1 MNFLL
6 FFYYFAFISHKNI
19 VKYGCNYGTGG
30 VTYMDLSTIWNMF
43 LDKMKENLSPMLFE
57 TWFSE
62 TKLLELK
69 NNTAKIL
76 VPMPVH
82 KKHLKENYNDM
93 IEEIFTEVTSSICKF
108 EYFIEEDLQ
117 NNVEISNNNGNDNLD
132 STFESNLDPRYTFDN
147 FIVGES
153 NKFAKATSIAV
164 AEQPGFMYNP
174 LFIYGSSGLGKTHLM
189 HAIGN
194 YIYKTTH
201 KKVLYVTSEKFVD
214 DFLNIYR
221 KNNENTNFET
231 VEKFK
236 RKYREIDVLMID
248 DIQYLEIASKTQQE
262 FFNTFNELHCN
273 NKQIIIS
280 SDRSPDDLKKLE
292 ERLRTRFNWGL
303 TIDILP
309 PNFKLRMDII
319 DKKIEGH
326 DMAKPF
332 PQEVKEY
339 IASNCTSDIRK
350 LEGAITRIFAYAAIM
365 NGSDI
370 TLDLAVDALKD
381 FFVKSIISKSK
392 VEQVQQLVA
401 SNYNITVEEM
411 KSKKRASKIAVPRQI
426 AMYICRTVLEESLPK
441 IGLEF
446 GGKDHTTVM
455 HSVDKI
461 KRTIKND
468 VNLEKEINKII
479 NQIR

>member
-1 MNFLL
+1 
-6 FFYYFAFISHKNI
+6 
-19 VKYGCNYGTGG
+19 
-30 VTYMDLSTIWNMF
+30 MDINTIWNLF
-43 LDKMKENLSPMLFE
+43 LEKIKNELDPILYE
-57 TWFSE
+57 TWFMD
-62 TKLLELK
+62 TKLYELSD
-69 NNTAKIL
+69 NTAKII
-76 VPMPVH
+76 VPMQVH
-82 KKHLKENYNDM
+82 KKHLKENYNN
-93 IEEIFTEVTSSICKF
+93 IVEEIFTEITGTNFKF
-108 EYFIEEDLQ
+108 EYLLEE
-117 NNVEISNNNGNDNLD
+117 EIQKNIIIDVNKIGVPSY
-132 STFESNLDPRYTFDN
+132 ESNLDSKYTFDN
-147 FIVGES
+147 FIVGNS
-153 NKFAKATSIAV
+153 NKFAKATSLAV

-194 YIYKTTH
+194 YIVKNSK

-221 KNNENTNFET
+221 QNKEENNFDAINEFKN
-231 VEKFK
+231 
-236 RKYREIDVLMID
+236 KYRNVDVLMID

-309 PNFKLRMDII
+309 PDFKLRMDII
-319 DKKIEGH
+319 DKKIESNDIGNT
-326 DMAKPF
+326 F
-332 PQEVKEY
+332 PNDVKEY

-350 LEGAITRIFAYAAIM
+350 LEGAITRVFAYATIM

-370 TLDLAVDALKD
+370 TMDLATEALKD
-381 FFVKSIISKSK
+381 YFVKSIVSKNK
-392 VEQVQQLVA
+392 IEQVQQLIA
-401 SNYNITVEEM
+401 NNYNISVEDI
-411 KSKKRASKIAVPRQI
+411 KSKKRMASISVPRQI
-426 AMYICRTVLEESLPK
+426 GMYICRVYLEESLPK

-461 KRTIKND
+461 KKELKNNSD
-468 VNLEKEINKII
+468 LEQQINKIVS
-479 NQIR
+479 QIK

>member
-1 MNFLL
+1 
-6 FFYYFAFISHKNI
+6 
-19 VKYGCNYGTGG
+19 
-30 VTYMDLSTIWNMF
+30 MDINTIWNLF
-43 LDKMKENLSPMLFE
+43 LEKTKNELDPILYD

-62 TKLLELK
+62 TKLYDLD
-69 NNTAKIL
+69 NGIAKII
-76 VPMPVH
+76 VPMAVH
-82 KKHLKENYNDM
+82 KKHLKENYND
-93 IEEIFTEVTSSICKF
+93 IVEEIFTEITGTNFRF
-108 EYFIEEDLQ
+108 EYLLEEEIEKNIKIDVESIGVPSF
-117 NNVEISNNNGNDNLD
+117 NNFETNLD
-132 STFESNLDPRYTFDN
+132 SRYSFDN
-147 FIVGES
+147 FIVGSS
-153 NKFAKATSIAV
+153 NKFAKATALAV

-194 YIYKTTH
+194 YIVKNGK

-221 KNNENTNFET
+221 QNKEDGNLDAVNE
-231 VEKFK
+231 FK
-236 RKYREIDVLMID
+236 KKYRDIDCLMID

-309 PNFKLRMDII
+309 PDFQLRMDII
-319 DKKIEGH
+319 DKKVEANDISNS
-326 DMAKPF
+326 F
-332 PQEVKEY
+332 PNDVKEY

-350 LEGAITRIFAYAAIM
+350 LEGAITRIFAYATMM

-370 TLDLAVDALKD
+370 TLDLAIDALKD
-381 FFVKSIISKSK
+381 YFVKSIISKNK
-392 VEQVQQLVA
+392 IEQVQQLIA
-401 SNYNITVEEM
+401 SNYNITVEDL
-411 KSKKRASKIAVPRQI
+411 KSKKRSASISVPRQI
-426 AMYICRTVLEESLPK
+426 GMYICRTYLEESLPK
-441 IGLEF
+441 IGMEF

-461 KRTIKND
+461 KREIKN
-468 VNLEKEINKII
+468 NETLEKEIQKII
-479 NQIR
+479 SQIK

>member
-1 MNFLL
+1 MQK
-6 FFYYFAFISHKNI
+6 S
-19 VKYGCNYGTGG
+19 
-30 VTYMDLSTIWNMF
+30 
-43 LDKMKENLSPMLFE
+43 LSPMLYE

-69 NNTAKIL
+69 GNSAKVL

-93 IEEIFTEVTSSICKF
+93 VEEIFTEVAGTYFKF
-108 EYFIEEDLQ
+108 EYFIEEDLE
-117 NNVEISNNNGNDNLD
+117 NNVQISTTNTTPTNDP
-132 STFESNLDPRYTFDN
+132 TFDSNLDPRYSFDN

-153 NKFAKATSIAV
+153 NKFAKATSLAV

-221 KNNENTNFET
+221 KNKDDTNFET

-309 PNFKLRMDII
+309 PDFKLRMDII

-332 PQEVKEY
+332 PQDVKEY

-350 LEGAITRIFAYAAIM
+350 LEGAITRVFAYATIM

-370 TLDLAVDALKD
+370 TLDLAVEALKD
-381 FFVKSIISKSK
+381 YFVKSIISKSK

-411 KSKKRASKIAVPRQI
+411 KSKKRVSNIAVPRQI

-441 IGLEF
+441 IGIEF

-461 KRTIKND
+461 KREIKND
-468 VNLEKEINKII
+468 TNLEKEINKII